1 MITIKLITWI
11 GEDTYSQRFTSI
23 TNGIFVAQFFNT
35 GLLLSMVNANCTEHK
50 PAFLTKFFNGD
61 HYDYGYLWYQQVG
74 SKIVQTMFIN
84 AVIIPYVGLTTTILI
99 PAIKRKLDSKTMN
112 PFDTKKTSMAQHKA
126 LWSGGDYI
134 IHFKYSAILNISYIT
149 MLYGM
154 GMPALFPCAALN
166 FFNQYMVERIIVAWY
181 MKAPA
186 AMDDSLTRNC
196 ISKLRFA
203 PMIFL
208 INGYWMLG
216 NVQIFKNV
224 WHFIG
229 DSSQSM
235 ISKHHPEFT
244 INWDTPTMTFALY
257 AVALFVIQKIA
268 GDYLA

>member
-1 MITIKLITWI
+1 
-11 GEDTYSQRFTSI
+11 
-23 TNGIFVAQFFNT
+23 
-35 GLLLSMVNANCTEHK
+35 
-50 PAFLTKFFNGD
+50 
-61 HYDYGYLWYQQVG
+61 
-74 SKIVQTMFIN
+74 MFIN
-84 AVIIPYVGLTTTILI
+84 AVIIPYVGLMTTILI

-112 PFDTKKTSMAQHKA
+112 PFDTKKTSMAAHKT

-149 MLYGM
+149 MLYGL

-166 FFNQYMVERIIVAWY
+166 FFNQYIVERIIVAWY

-224 WHFIG
+224 WTFI
-229 DSSQSM
+229 DYSSQSM
-235 ISKHHPEFT
+235 ISKHHAEFT

-257 AVALFVIQKIA
+257 AVALFIIQKVA
-268 GDYLA
+268 GDYLAQWGFAMADKEIQVDEDLPNFYKSIKLSHADELVKENENMMQNFGFEPNDPDTI